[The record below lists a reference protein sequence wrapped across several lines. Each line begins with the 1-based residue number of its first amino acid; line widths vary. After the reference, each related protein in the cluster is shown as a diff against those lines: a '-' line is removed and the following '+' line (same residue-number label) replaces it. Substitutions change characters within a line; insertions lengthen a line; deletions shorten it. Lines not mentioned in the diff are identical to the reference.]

1 MAEMEGMDFKG
12 GEMIVNAH
20 LGIGYPSADRDED
33 LEFDDDASDEEI
45 EAAVQEWAQDRI
57 DISWER
63 VEDEDQC

>member
-1 MAEMEGMDFKG
+1 
-12 GEMIVNAH
+12 MIVNAH